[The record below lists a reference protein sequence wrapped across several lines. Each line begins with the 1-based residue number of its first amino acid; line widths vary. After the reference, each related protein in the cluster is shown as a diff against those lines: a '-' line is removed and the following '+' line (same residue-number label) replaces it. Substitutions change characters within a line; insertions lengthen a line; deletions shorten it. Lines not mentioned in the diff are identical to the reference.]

1 MTRRTMYLQLIK
13 IGIIKQDGSKNFG
26 DYLKLKSSAY
36 MDLNIDYLYSEKR
49 SYVISIAHNYVQN
62 GDLMADPDM
71 EIEIYP
77 NIRMVEALTITQHAV
92 GVYRKVYE
100 INENGKKISVDP
112 AAKRDLNEFLLLWLK
127 NLVDQ
132 GFKHTV

>member
-1 MTRRTMYLQLIK
+1 MARRTIYQQLIK

-36 MDLNIDYLYSEKR
+36 MDLNIDYLYSEER

-71 EIEIYP
+71 EIQIYP
-77 NIRMVEALTITQHAV
+77 AIKMVEALNITQHAV
-92 GVYRKVYE
+92 GVHRSVYGYD
-100 INENGKKISVDP
+100 ENGKKISVDP
-112 AAKRDLNEFLLLWLK
+112 AAKKDINEFLLFWLN